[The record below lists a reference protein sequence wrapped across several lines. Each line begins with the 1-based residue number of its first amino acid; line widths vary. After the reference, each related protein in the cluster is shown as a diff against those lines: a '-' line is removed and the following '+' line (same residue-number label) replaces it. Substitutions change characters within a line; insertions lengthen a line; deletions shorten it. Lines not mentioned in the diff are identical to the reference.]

1 MEIFYYTLGV
11 LSVLVIT
18 GIFGMVKVWNK
29 ISEIE
34 FSGNDIEDYIGDTAD
49 DFSGELEKLQYHFE
63 AEVERL
69 ERNFGDESEG
79 LSRLIDSRIDSLH
92 NTLVKKIENLE
103 GTIAR
108 LIVKDNR

>member
-1 MEIFYYTLGV
+1 MEIFYYTLGI
-11 LSVLVIT
+11 LSVLIVI

-34 FSGNDIEDYIGDTAD
+34 FSGNDMEDYIGDTAD
-49 DFSGELEKLQYHFE
+49 DFSDELEKLQYFTE

-69 ERNFGDESEG
+69 ETNFGAESEG
-79 LSRLIDSRIDSLH
+79 LGRMIDSRIDNLH
-92 NTLVKKIENLE
+92 NTLSKKIENLE

>member
-11 LSVLVIT
+11 LSVLVT
-18 GIFGMVKVWNK
+18 LGIFGMVKVWRR

-34 FSGNDIEDYIGDTAD
+34 IFKDDIEDYIGDTAD
-49 DFSGELEKLQYHFE
+49 DFSDELEKLQYFTE

-69 ERNFGDESEG
+69 DNEFRQESNELG
-79 LSRLIDSRIDSLH
+79 KMIDSRFDKYDNHINKRL
-92 NTLVKKIENLE
+92 EQLE

-108 LIVKDNR
+108 LIVNENR

>member
-49 DFSGELEKLQYHFE
+49 DFSDELDKLTDYVE
-63 AEVERL
+63 NEVDRL
-69 ERNFGDESEG
+69 DNEFRQESNELG
-79 LSRLIDSRIDSLH
+79 KMMDSRFD
-92 NTLVKKIENLE
+92 K
-103 GTIAR
+103 
-108 LIVKDNR
+108 

>member
-1 MEIFYYTLGV
+1 MEIFYYTLGI
-11 LSVLVIT
+11 LSVLVVI

-49 DFSGELEKLQYHFE
+49 DFSDELDKLQYFTE

-69 ERNFGDESEG
+69 ERNFGAESEDLG
-79 LSRLIDSRIDSLH
+79 KLIDSRVD
-92 NTLVKKIENLE
+92 TLNNHISKKLEKLE

>member
-34 FSGNDIEDYIGDTAD
+34 FSGEDMEDYIGDTAD

-79 LSRLIDSRIDSLH
+79 LSRLIDSRIDNLH
-92 NTLVKKIENLE
+92 NTLIKKIENLE

>member
-34 FSGNDIEDYIGDTAD
+34 FSGEDMEDYIGDTAD

>member
-11 LSVLVIT
+11 LSVLIT
-18 GIFGMVKVWNK
+18 LGIFGMVKVWRR

-34 FSGNDIEDYIGDTAD
+34 IFKDDIEDYIGDTAD
-49 DFSGELEKLQYHFE
+49 DFSDELDKLQYFTE

-69 ERNFGDESEG
+69 ERNFGAESEDLG
-79 LSRLIDSRIDSLH
+79 KLIDSRVD
-92 NTLVKKIENLE
+92 TLNNHISKKLEKLE

>member
-1 MEIFYYTLGV
+1 MEIFYYTLGI
-11 LSVLVIT
+11 LSVLVVI

-34 FSGNDIEDYIGDTAD
+34 FSGEDMEEYIGDTAD

-69 ERNFGDESEG
+69 ERNFGDESDG
-79 LSRLIDSRIDSLH
+79 LGKLIDSRAD
-92 NTLVKKIENLE
+92 TLNNHINKKLEKIE

-108 LIVKDNR
+108 LIVDNNR

>member
-11 LSVLVIT
+11 LSVLIVI
-18 GIFGMVKVWNK
+18 GIFGMVKVWSK

-34 FSGNDIEDYIGDTAD
+34 FSSSDMEDYIGDTAD
-49 DFSGELEKLQYHFE
+49 EFSEELERLHSHYEKE
-63 AEVERL
+63 IERL
-69 ERNFGDESEG
+69 EINFGEESEG
-79 LSRLIDSRIDSLH
+79 LSKLIDSRIDNLNNSIS
-92 NTLVKKIENLE
+92 KKMEKLE

>member
-11 LSVLVIT
+11 LSVLIT
-18 GIFGMVKVWNK
+18 SGIFGMVKVWRR

-34 FSGNDIEDYIGDTAD
+34 IFKEDIEDYIGDTAD
-49 DFSGELEKLQYHFE
+49 DFSDELEKLQYFTE

-69 ERNFGDESEG
+69 ETNFGSESEG
-79 LSRLIDSRIDSLH
+79 LGRLIDSRIDNLH
-92 NTLVKKIENLE
+92 NTLSKKIEQLE

-108 LIVKDNR
+108 IIVNENR

>member
-1 MEIFYYTLGV
+1 MEIFYYTLGI
-11 LSVLVIT
+11 LSVLIVI

-49 DFSGELEKLQYHFE
+49 DFSDELDKLQYFTE

-69 ERNFGDESEG
+69 ERNFGAESEDLG
-79 LSRLIDSRIDSLH
+79 KLIDSRIDNLH
-92 NTLVKKIENLE
+92 NTISKKMEKLE
-103 GTIAR
+103 ATIAR